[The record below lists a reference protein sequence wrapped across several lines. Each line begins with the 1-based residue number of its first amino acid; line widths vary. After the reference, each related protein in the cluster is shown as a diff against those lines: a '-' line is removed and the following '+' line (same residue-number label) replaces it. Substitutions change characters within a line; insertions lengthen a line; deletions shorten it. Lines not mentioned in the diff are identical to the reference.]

1 MSITDKLKENRPCL
15 SLNSLKTYTS
25 ILNSLHDKVYG
36 DKDQLLTDYDD
47 DTKILN
53 YLKDKPANK
62 KKTLLS
68 ALFVLTGK
76 QSYRNEMMD
85 QIQIYTN
92 HLKTHEKTELEETN
106 WVTPKE
112 ITEIY
117 NNLKTEA
124 NHIYKQKGE
133 VPMEDIQK
141 LQDLIIICLCSGL
154 FIPPRRSLDFT
165 LMRSKSPVD
174 VDKDNYIA
182 GNEFVFNTY
191 KTSKYYNQQ
200 RVSIPKPLKTII
212 TKWIKINPTN
222 YLLFDKNQNPLTS
235 VKLNQR
241 LNKIFDGAVSVN
253 MLRKSYLTNKYAD
266 HHVRKAEMDDT
277 ATKMGTSA
285 ETIGLQYIKK

>member
-1 MSITDKLKENRPCL
+1 MSITDKLKENRSCL
-15 SLNSLKTYTS
+15 SPNSLKTYTS

-85 QIQIYTN
+85 QIQIYTD

-133 VPMEDIQK
+133 VLMEDIQK
-141 LQDLIIICLCSGL
+141 IQDLIIICLCSGL
-154 FIPPRRSLDFT
+154 FIPPRRSLDFV
-165 LMRSKSPVD
+165 LMKSKSPVD

-182 GNEFVFNTY
+182 GNEFIFNTY